1 MAQVIALRCLSTLK
15 KTGAAS
21 DETRLFL
28 TSLSSSQRTPAQ
40 LMRLCR
46 GHWAV
51 EAGNHNRRD
60 VTWAEDAT
68 SASNPRRCLNLAL
81 IRSALLGPI
90 LRDGPVNLRALC
102 QQGAANPSAVIRR
115 LMHPHFDP

>member
-1 MAQVIALRCLSTLK
+1 MLALRCLATEK
-15 KTGAAS
+15 KTGESS
-21 DETRLFL
+21 DETRLFV
-28 TSLSSSQRTPAQ
+28 SSFWPGERTAAQ

-46 GHWAV
+46 GHWGV
-51 EAGNHNRRD
+51 ENGNHNRRD

-102 QQGAANPSAVIRR
+102 QQGAARPSAVLRR
-115 LMHPHFDP
+115 LMHRHFDP